1 MMLINKLRF
10 FWIFL
15 VIVITG
21 STGAFGQIQMEITA
35 DTNRMIVGDQ
45 QKLIFTITCDP
56 EISINKLDL
65 DSITAVE
72 GFELSEEQN
81 WVENT
86 TPMSKILTKDIT
98 FTAFNPG
105 EYNFP
110 EVTYHYSYKG
120 NNKSGKSKSWKLTVF
135 PLNTSEEDIA
145 PNKDIIVEVYFLDKY
160 KWVIIGLGV
169 LAIIGIA
176 AYFIRKKLNNKHNLE
191 FLNKPKVDPALT
203 AKTALEKL
211 RTGDLWKSDDHKP
224 FQTALSG
231 ILRRYLADAHS
242 IRAMNMT
249 SHEIV
254 QRMGRA
260 RMPESMIDVANKA
273 LNIADLVKF
282 ANAQSRNEINYS
294 FIGKVEN
301 LVDEA
306 ELFQSLK
313 DKSDL

>member
-10 FWIFL
+10 SWIFL
-15 VIVITG
+15 VLVITG

-45 QKLIFTITCDP
+45 QKLVFTVTCDP
-56 EISINKLDL
+56 EITINKIDL
-65 DSITAVE
+65 DSVTAVE
-72 GFELSEEQN
+72 GFELSEEQP

-105 EYNFP
+105 EYDFP

-160 KWVIIGLGV
+160 KWVLIG
-169 LAIIGIA
+169 AIIGIA
-176 AYFIRKKLNNKHNLE
+176 AYFIRKKLNKKHDLE
-191 FLNKPKVDPALT
+191 FLNKPKVDPALA

-211 RTGDLWKSDDHKP
+211 RAGDLWKSDDHKA
-224 FQTALSG
+224 FQTALSE

-242 IRAMNMT
+242 IPAMNMT

-254 QRMGRA
+254 QRMGRG

-282 ANAQSRNEINYS
+282 ANAQSRNEINFS

-306 ELFQSLK
+306 ELFLSLK
-313 DKSDL
+313 YNPDL